1 VLWQLGVYA
10 GGCSVRLGVYG
21 CGNLFVKE
29 TKVKRSGREYRYLQL
44 VEGYRDENGKVRHR
58 VVANLGR
65 ADALKDSGQLEALA
79 GSFARLDPPLAG
91 IRRSVGPLLL
101 VEHFLRELDV
111 AGTVDRALPRSARSV
126 LSVGE
131 VVCALVASRLCSPSP
146 LYDVAGWASG
156 AAVHELLG
164 IPAALLND
172 DRLGRALETFA
183 VYAEDLRSQV
193 AANAIER
200 FGVSAG
206 RLHVDL
212 TTVRVAGAYE
222 DSALVAK
229 GWGSDRRV
237 ARQVR
242 TLQAATPDGTVLYS
256 RPDPGNAS
264 ELTLVGAA
272 LERLLALSGPGLLI
286 VCDSAMGQPK
296 TLREIDHAGVR
307 FIVPLRASTGF
318 RERFVADVG
327 HQGLRAVRYLAK
339 REAGLP
345 PRERTRYKGAIRDW
359 ELTDPKT
366 TNPLM
371 LRVAYIHSSE
381 EATQVAQARERALQ
395 KAEDALGRVRNGLG
409 GRYYKTRRQIERRI
423 GVILATNVTGLID
436 AKVTTRKGRLTLTW
450 QRNHEAIAATASF
463 DGIYALATNLP
474 SHPTAGQI
482 LRLYKDQQIVERR
495 HRDVK
500 QTLKVRPIFLH
511 NDDRVYALISIV
523 GIALLIFG
531 LIEAQ
536 VRATLGEGQ
545 QLPGLLPEG
554 RSARPTGRNI
564 LAAFQ
569 GLGLTYTQ
577 HGIQLDQLT
586 DTQHHILQLLQI
598 QPPWPTPS
606 DHALTNRGKWG

>member
-1 VLWQLGVYA
+1 M
-10 GGCSVRLGVYG
+10 
-21 CGNLFVKE
+21 FVKE
-29 TKVKRSGREYRYLQL
+29 TTVKRSGRAYTYLQL
-44 VEGYRDENGKVRHR
+44 VDGYRDENGKVRHR

-65 ADALKDSGQLEALA
+65 KDALKDSGQLEALA
-79 GSFARLDPPLAG
+79 GSFARLDPPMAG
-91 IRRSVGPLLL
+91 TRRSVGPLLL

-111 AGTVDRALPRSARSV
+111 QGTVDGALPRSARSV

-146 LYDVAGWASG
+146 LYDIAGWASG

-164 IPAALLND
+164 IPPALLND

-183 VYAEDLRSQV
+183 VYTEDLRCRV
-193 AANAIER
+193 AARAIET

-212 TTVRVAGAYE
+212 TTVGVSGAYE
-222 DSALVAK
+222 HSALIAK
-229 GWGSDRRV
+229 GWASDRRV

-242 TLQAATPDGTVLYS
+242 TLQASTPDGTVIYS
-256 RPDPGNAS
+256 RPDPGNAA
-264 ELTLVGAA
+264 ELTLVGAS
-272 LERLLALSGPGLLI
+272 LERLLAISGPGLLI
-286 VCDSAMGQPK
+286 VCDSAMGAPK
-296 TLREIDHAGVR
+296 TMREIDQAGVR
-307 FIVPLRASTGF
+307 FVVPLRASAGF
-318 RERFVADVG
+318 RERFLHDVG
-327 HQGLRAVRYLAK
+327 HQALRPVRYVPQ
-339 REAGLP
+339 REQKLP
-345 PRERTRYKGAIRDW
+345 TRLRSVFKGALRDW
-359 ELTDPKT
+359 EIPAAGEHPALQ
-366 TNPLM
+366 

-381 EATQVAQARERALQ
+381 EAAQVADARERALI
-395 KAEDALGRVRNGLG
+395 KAEDALQRMHNGLG
-409 GRYYKTRRQIERRI
+409 GRYYKTREQVERRI
-423 GVILATNVTGLID
+423 GQILGVNITGLID
-436 AKVTTRKGRLTLTW
+436 VTVSTRKGKLAVTW
-450 QRNHEAIAATASF
+450 QRNQDAIATAASF

-474 SHPTAGQI
+474 GRLSAGQV

-495 HRDVK
+495 HRDMK

-536 VRATLGEGQ
+536 TRAALGPDQ

-569 GLGLTYTQ
+569 GLGLTYT
-577 HGIQLDQLT
+577 HTGIQLDPLT
-586 DTQHHILQLLQI
+586 DTQQHILELLGI
-598 QPPWPTPS
+598 QPPWPQQA
-606 DHALTNRGKWG
+606 DHALASCGKWG

>member
-1 VLWQLGVYA
+1 M
-10 GGCSVRLGVYG
+10 
-21 CGNLFVKE
+21 FVKE
-29 TKVKRSGREYRYLQL
+29 TKVKRSGREYSYLQL

-65 ADALKDSGQLEALA
+65 KDALKDSGQLEALA
-79 GSFARLDPPLAG
+79 GSFARLDPPMAG
-91 IRRSVGPLLL
+91 TRRSVGPLLL
-101 VEHFLRELDV
+101 VEHFLRELEVKD
-111 AGTVDRALPRSARSV
+111 TVDAALPRSARSI

-131 VVCALVASRLCSPSP
+131 VVCALIASRLCSPSP

-164 IPAALLND
+164 IPPALLND

-183 VYAEDLRSQV
+183 VYSEHLRSQV
-193 AANAIER
+193 AARAIEQ

-212 TTVRVAGAYE
+212 TTVRVTGAYE
-222 DSALVAK
+222 DSALIAK

-242 TLQAATPDGTVLYS
+242 TLQACTPDGTVLYS
-256 RPDPGNAS
+256 RPDPGNAA
-264 ELTLVGAA
+264 ELTLVGAS
-272 LERLLALSGPGLLI
+272 LERLLELSGPGLLI

-296 TLREIDHAGVR
+296 TLREIDQAGVR
-307 FIVPLRASTGF
+307 FVVPLRASAGF
-318 RERFVADVG
+318 RERFLTDVG
-327 HQGLRAVRYLAK
+327 HAGLRPVRYLPE
-339 REAGLP
+339 REAKLP
-345 PRERTRYKGAIRDW
+345 AAQRTRFKGALRDW
-359 ELTDPKT
+359 ELPSSPGQP
-366 TNPLM
+366 PLK

-381 EATQVAQARERALQ
+381 EAAQVADARQRALE
-395 KAEDALGRVRNGLG
+395 KAEAALQRMRNGLG
-409 GRYYKTRRQIERRI
+409 GRYYKTRRQVERRI
-423 GVILATNVTGLID
+423 GQIVGANISGLID
-436 AKVTTRKGRLTLTW
+436 AKVATRNGKPTLTW
-450 QRNHEAIAATASF
+450 QRNQQAIDTAASF

-474 SHPTAGQI
+474 GRLSAGQV

-495 HRDVK
+495 HRDMK

-511 NDDRVYALISIV
+511 NDDRVSALISIV
-523 GIALLIFG
+523 GISLLIFG

-536 VRATLGEGQ
+536 TRAALGPDQ

-554 RSARPTGRNI
+554 RAARPTGRNI

-569 GLGLTYTQ
+569 GLGLTYTH

-586 DTQHHILQLLQI
+586 DTQQHVLELLNI
-598 QPPWPTPS
+598 QPPWPQQP
-606 DHALTNRGKWG
+606 DLALTNRGKWG